1 MVVNVGKGPET
12 DQKAPQSLFKTVGAA
27 TLLAIVINVS
37 GAIWWTSSANSRLE
51 AVEKFVQESKT
62 FPERLVRVE
71 TAIGVVDKRTE
82 RIEDK
87 MDRVLERTAT
97 K

>member
-1 MVVNVGKGPET
+1 MVVNVGKSPET
-12 DQKAPQSLFKTVGAA
+12 DQRPPQSLFKTVGAA

-37 GAIWWTSSANSRLE
+37 GAIWWTSSANSRLT
-51 AVEKFVQESKT
+51 AVEQFVQESKT

-71 TAIGVVDKRTE
+71 TTIGVVDKRTE

-87 MDRVLERTAT
+87 MDRILDRTT
-97 K
+97 LR